1 MAHPANQGTTAPAFT
16 LDTIAVR
23 QIDGLYS
30 LNDLHAAAGG
40 EKRHEPNR
48 FIRNQ
53 QTQALLAELGACPE
67 MGTPCADSR
76 TPLRIV
82 NDGTNNGTYVCR
94 ELVIAYAAW
103 ISAAFHLKVIRVFLG
118 TQASQ
123 QATAPSQPALPFGT
137 TQPAIDVR
145 GLLLSGQSNPVPLPP
160 EVVAAIDKQ
169 AGAMAGQAFALAREH
184 LHRRVAHRFITGSAL
199 KVNTKAA
206 LAHIHT
212 VGLNDALAHTY
223 WSHLRQVR
231 DLAAILSRMADEN
244 LANIDAAMSHAHTK
258 SNHTNTGA

>member
-23 QIDGLYS
+23 QQDGLFS

-40 EKRHEPNR
+40 LPKDRP
-48 FIRNQ
+48 Q
-53 QTQALLAELGACPE
+53 QFLRREETKALIAELETAQIS
-67 MGTPCADSR
+67 AVR
-76 TPLRIV
+76 TTEGR
-82 NDGTNNGTYVCR
+82 NGGTYACR

-118 TQASQ
+118 TQVSQ
-123 QATAPSQPALPFGT
+123 QATTPLQPTLPVDT

-212 VGLNDALAHTY
+212 VGLNDALAHAY
-223 WSHLRQVR
+223 WSHVRQVR
-231 DLAAILSRMADEN
+231 DLAAILSRLADEN